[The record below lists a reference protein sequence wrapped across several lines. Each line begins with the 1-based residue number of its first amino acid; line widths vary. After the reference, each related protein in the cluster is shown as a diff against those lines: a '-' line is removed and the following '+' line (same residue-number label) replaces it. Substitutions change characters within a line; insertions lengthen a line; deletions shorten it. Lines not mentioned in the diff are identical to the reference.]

1 MALIP
6 IILIIGVAAGAA
18 IILAGRRDLGSA
30 ILARH
35 RPAQASTWLLGGP
48 VRLVI
53 WLERWS
59 ALSWTA
65 GLAALALIF
74 GVTARSAAAGNVG
87 VSSITQQLGRLG
99 AHPVSPAAAWIGYE
113 FVFLAALLAFA
124 AAAQI
129 SAVRSEEADGQL
141 DNLLAR
147 HLDRRRWLAGRL
159 GFSVAL
165 VLACGLAAGAGGWL
179 GIAGRTSAV
188 GFAAM
193 MQAGLNAAVPALFVL
208 GPGTLLYG
216 LAPRLAA
223 PVLYAAILWSLLVE
237 IIGSSITS
245 NTGSST
251 PRSSP
256 IWDRCRPPDFAGAS

>member
-1 MALIP
+1 VVCALLDGRAGGTRP
-6 IILIIGVAAGAA
+6 DFRCHCPLGCSRERRRQFDHPAAG
-18 IILAGRRDLGSA
+18 
-30 ILARH
+30 
-35 RPAQASTWLLGGP
+35 
-48 VRLVI
+48 
-53 WLERWS
+53 
-59 ALSWTA
+59 
-65 GLAALALIF
+65 
-74 GVTARSAAAGNVG
+74 
-87 VSSITQQLGRLG
+87 QQLGRLG

-113 FVFLAALLAFA
+113 FVFLAALLAFG

-147 HLDRRRWLAGRL
+147 HLDRSRWLAGRL

-208 GPGTLLYG
+208 GLGTLLYG

-256 IWDRCRPPDFAGAS
+256 IWDRCRPPDFAVAS